1 MSREYS
7 KRRIAI
13 EHLTKYCLQLVE
25 FTPTEISLI
34 ENYFFESSFKKK
46 SFILKHG
53 EVCDF
58 IGFLNK
64 GCIRHFHIKD
74 GNEITCDISFENS
87 FITEFNSF
95 NTGSKSQISFQ
106 ALEDSQLLLIPKSKL
121 LELYKMNPKFE
132 ELGRKVAEKT
142 AIRNTNI
149 AMSLASDNPEKR
161 YSNLLKETPEIFQRV
176 QQKYIA
182 NILGIKPESLSR
194 IQKRVFSK
202 LKS

>member
-1 MSREYS
+1 M
-7 KRRIAI
+7 I
-13 EHLTKYCLQLVE
+13 EDNFIERFLNKKE
-25 FTPTEISLI
+25 FLL
-34 ENYFFESSFKKK
+34 NN
-46 SFILKHG
+46 L

-58 IGFLNK
+58 IAFLSK
-64 GCIRHFHIKD
+64 GCIRHFHTKD

-95 NTGSKSQISFQ
+95 NTGVKSQISFQ
-106 ALEDSQLLLIPKSKL
+106 AMEDSRLYIISKKKL
-121 LELYKMNPKFE
+121 SELYQVNPKFE
-132 ELGRKVAEKT
+132 KLGRKIAEKV
-142 AIRNTNI
+142 AMRNTEI
-149 AMSLASDNPEKR
+149 AMSLASDKAETR
-161 YSNLLKETPEIFQRV
+161 YSKLLENKPEIFQRV